1 MSENQRIK
9 INVSKSTF
17 FSELLSH
24 CSPHG
29 KQRSADPCHCRIGLH
44 SALITRGHS
53 AICAEHLSTFC
64 SGSVLSS
71 SFFSAYAKDPTVRR
85 ISRIICAVRFQS
97 ARLRLRGCHAAGSTL
112 AHRCILACRF
122 TCAGRFACTC
132 RFACT
137 YRTAFTFTQARR
149 RTFAG

>member
-71 SFFSAYAKDPTVRR
+71 GFFSAYAKDPTVRR
-85 ISRIICAVRFQS
+85 ISRIICAVRFRS

-112 AHRCILACRF
+112 AHRCTLAYRCTF
-122 TCAGRFACTC
+122 TCRCTL
-132 RFACT
+132 A
-137 YRTAFTFTQARR
+137 YR
-149 RTFAG
+149 RTFAYRFACAY